1 MKKYN
6 NISIKKILL
15 AAGCSKRYGDK
26 NKLTENF
33 KGKHLIQHIIHT
45 LLKVFDPSDL
55 LVILGHDSKVIKD
68 LIDNKD
74 IRIVNNKKYK
84 NGIGSSISLGIQHLD
99 TTTIHGVMIIP
110 ADMPLISAE
119 DLIKLENEFIEHNC
133 KKVILPKY
141 KYTIGNPVILP
152 KSYFATLKNLKEDF
166 GARSQI
172 KENDIVKVDCDI
184 GTVFDIDTSKELV
197 KANIL
202 VKV

>member
-15 AAGCSKRYGDK
+15 AAGCSKRYGNK
-26 NKLTENF
+26 NKLTQNF
-33 KGKHLIQHIIHT
+33 RGKHLIQHIIHT
-45 LLKVFDPSDL
+45 LLKVFDPCEL

-84 NGIGSSISLGIQHLD
+84 SGIGTSISLGIQHLD
-99 TTTIHGVMIIP
+99 TTVQGVMIIP

-119 DLIKLENEFIEHNC
+119 DLMKLENEFIIHNC
-133 KKVILPKY
+133 KKVVLPKY

-172 KENDIVKVDCDI
+172 REIDIVKVDCDI
-184 GTVFDIDTSKELV
+184 GTVFDIDTSKELA
-197 KANIL
+197 KANIM

>member
-45 LLKVFDPSDL
+45 LLKVFDPCEL

-68 LIDNKD
+68 IIDNKD
-74 IRIVNNKKYK
+74 IRIVKNENYN
-84 NGIGSSISLGIQHLD
+84 NGIGTSISLGIQHLD
-99 TTTIHGVMIIP
+99 STVQGVMIIP

-119 DLIKLENEFIEHNC
+119 DLIKLENEFIAHNC
-133 KKVILPKY
+133 KKVVLPKY

-166 GARSQI
+166 GAKSQI

-184 GTVFDIDTSKELV
+184 GTVFDIDTSKALA

-202 VKV
+202 LKV

>member
-33 KGKHLIQHIIHT
+33 KGKHLILHIINT
-45 LLKVFDPSDL
+45 LLKVFDPCEL
-55 LVILGHDSKVIKD
+55 LVILGHDYKVIKD

-84 NGIGSSISLGIQHLD
+84 NGIGTSISLGIQHLE
-99 TTTIHGVMIIP
+99 TTVQGVMIIP

-119 DLIKLENEFIEHNC
+119 DLIKLENKFIAHNC
-133 KKVILPKY
+133 KKVVLPKY
-141 KYTIGNPVILP
+141 KYKIGNPVILP

-172 KENDIVKVDCDI
+172 KEIDIVKVDCDV
-184 GTVFDIDTSKELV
+184 GTIFDIDTSKELA
-197 KANIL
+197 KANIM

>member
-1 MKKYN
+1 MKRYN
-6 NISIKKILL
+6 NIFIKKILL

-33 KGKHLIQHIIHT
+33 RGKHLIQHIIHT
-45 LLKVFDPSDL
+45 LLKVFDPCEL

-84 NGIGSSISLGIQHLD
+84 NGIGTSISLGIQHLD
-99 TTTIHGVMIIP
+99 TTVQGVMIIP

-119 DLIKLENEFIEHNC
+119 DLIKLENEFIAHNC
-133 KKVILPKY
+133 KKVVLPKY

-166 GARSQI
+166 GAKSQI
-172 KENDIVKVDCDI
+172 KENDIVEVDCDI
-184 GTVFDIDTSKELV
+184 GTVFDIDTSKALA

>member
-6 NISIKKILL
+6 NIFIKKILL

-45 LLKVFDPSDL
+45 LLKVFDPCEL
-55 LVILGHDSKVIKD
+55 LVILGHDCKVIRN
-68 LIDNKD
+68 LINNKD

-99 TTTIHGVMIIP
+99 TTIQGVMIIP

-184 GTVFDIDTSKELV
+184 GTVFDIDTSKELA

>member
-45 LLKVFDPSDL
+45 LLKVFDPCEL

-68 LIDNKD
+68 IIDNKD
-74 IRIVNNKKYK
+74 IRIVKNEKYK
-84 NGIGSSISLGIQHLD
+84 NGIGTSISLGIQHLD
-99 TTTIHGVMIIP
+99 STVQGVMIIP

-119 DLIKLENEFIEHNC
+119 DLIKLENEFIAHNC
-133 KKVILPKY
+133 KKVVLPKY

-166 GARSQI
+166 GAKSQI
-172 KENDIVKVDCDI
+172 KQSDIVEVDCDI
-184 GTVFDIDTSKELV
+184 GTVFDIDTSKALA

>member
-6 NISIKKILL
+6 NIFIKKILL
-15 AAGCSKRYGDK
+15 AAGCSKRYGEK

-33 KGKHLIQHIIHT
+33 KGKHLIEHIIHT
-45 LLKVFDPSDL
+45 LLKVFDPCEL

-74 IRIVNNKKYK
+74 IKIVNNKKYK
-84 NGIGSSISLGIQHLD
+84 NGIGTSISLGIQHLD
-99 TTTIHGVMIIP
+99 TTVQGVMIIP

-119 DLIKLENEFIEHNC
+119 DLIKLENEFIVHNC
-133 KKVILPKY
+133 KKVVLPRY

-172 KENDIVKVDCDI
+172 KEIDIVKVDCDV
-184 GTVFDIDTSKELV
+184 GTIFDIDTSKELA
-197 KANIL
+197 KANIM

>member
-45 LLKVFDPSDL
+45 LLKVFDPCEL

-74 IRIVNNKKYK
+74 IRIVKNEKYK
-84 NGIGSSISLGIQHLD
+84 NGIGTSISLGIQHLD
-99 TTTIHGVMIIP
+99 STVQGVMIIP

-119 DLIKLENEFIEHNC
+119 DLIKLENEFIAHNC
-133 KKVILPKY
+133 KKVVLPKY
-141 KYTIGNPVILP
+141 KYSIGNPVILP

-166 GARSQI
+166 GAKSQI

-184 GTVFDIDTSKELV
+184 GTVFDIDTSKALA

>member
-33 KGKHLIQHIIHT
+33 RGKHLIQHIIHT
-45 LLKVFDPSDL
+45 LLKVFDPYEL
-55 LVILGHDSKVIKD
+55 LVILGHDAKVIRD

-99 TTTIHGVMIIP
+99 TTVQGVMIIP
-110 ADMPLISAE
+110 ADMPLILAE
-119 DLIKLENEFIEHNC
+119 DIIKLENKFIAHNC
-133 KKVILPKY
+133 KKVVLPKY
-141 KYTIGNPVILP
+141 KCIIGNPVILP

-172 KENDIVKVDCDI
+172 KKIDIVKVDCDI
-184 GTVFDIDTSKELV
+184 GTVFDIDTSKELA
-197 KANIL
+197 KANTL
-202 VKV
+202 VKI

>member
-1 MKKYN
+1 MKRYN
-6 NISIKKILL
+6 NIFIKKILL
-15 AAGCSKRYGDK
+15 AAGCSKRYGIK
-26 NKLTENF
+26 NKLAENF
-33 KGKHLIQHIIHT
+33 KGKHLIEHIIHT
-45 LLKVFDPSDL
+45 LLKVFDPCEL
-55 LVILGHDSKVIKD
+55 LVILGHDSNVIKD

-84 NGIGSSISLGIQHLD
+84 NGIGTSISLGIQHLD
-99 TTTIHGVMIIP
+99 TTVQGVMIIP

-119 DLIKLENEFIEHNC
+119 DLIKLENEFIAHNC
-133 KKVILPKY
+133 KKVVLPKY

-166 GARSQI
+166 GAKSQI

-184 GTVFDIDTSKELV
+184 GTVFDIDTSKALA

>member
-1 MKKYN
+1 MKRYN
-6 NISIKKILL
+6 NIFIKKILL
-15 AAGCSKRYGDK
+15 AAGCSKRYGNK

-33 KGKHLIQHIIHT
+33 KGKYLIQHIIHT
-45 LLKVFDPSDL
+45 LLKAFDACEL
-55 LVILGHDSKVIKD
+55 LVILGHDAEVIKD

-84 NGIGSSISLGIQHLD
+84 NGIGTSISLCIQHLD
-99 TTTIHGVMIIP
+99 TTVQGVMIIP

-119 DLIKLENEFIEHNC
+119 DLIKLENEFIAHNC
-133 KKVILPKY
+133 KKVVLPKY

-166 GARSQI
+166 GAKSQI
-172 KENDIVKVDCDI
+172 KQSDIVEVDCDI
-184 GTVFDIDTSKELV
+184 GTVFDIDTSKALA

>member
-45 LLKVFDPSDL
+45 LLKVFDPCEL
-55 LVILGHDSKVIKD
+55 LVILGHDSKVIKE

-84 NGIGSSISLGIQHLD
+84 NGIGTSISLGIQHLD
-99 TTTIHGVMIIP
+99 TTVQGVMIIP

-119 DLIKLENEFIEHNC
+119 DLIKLENEFIAHNC
-133 KKVILPKY
+133 KKVVLPKY

-166 GARSQI
+166 GAKSQI

-184 GTVFDIDTSKELV
+184 GTVFDIDTSKALA

>member
-6 NISIKKILL
+6 NIFIKKILL
-15 AAGCSKRYGDK
+15 AAGCSKRYGDT
-26 NKLTENF
+26 NKLTESF

-45 LLKVFDPSDL
+45 LLKVFNPCEL
-55 LVILGHDSKVIKD
+55 LVILGHDYKIIRD

-74 IRIVNNKKYK
+74 IRVVNNKKYK
-84 NGIGSSISLGIQHLD
+84 NGIGTSISLGIQHLD
-99 TTTIHGVMIIP
+99 TSVQGVMIIP

-119 DLIKLENEFIEHNC
+119 DLIKLENEFIAHNC
-133 KKVILPKY
+133 KKVVLPKY

-166 GARSQI
+166 GAKSQI
-172 KENDIVKVDCDI
+172 KENDIVEVDCDI
-184 GTVFDIDTSKELV
+184 GTVFDIDTSKALA

-202 VKV
+202 LKV

>member
-33 KGKHLIQHIIHT
+33 KGKHLILHIINT
-45 LLKVFDPSDL
+45 LLKVFDPCEL

-84 NGIGSSISLGIQHLD
+84 NGIGTSISLGIQHLE
-99 TTTIHGVMIIP
+99 TTVQGVMIIP

-119 DLIKLENEFIEHNC
+119 DLIKLENKFIAHNC
-133 KKVILPKY
+133 KKVVLPKY
-141 KYTIGNPVILP
+141 KYKIGNPVILP

-172 KENDIVKVDCDI
+172 KEIDIVKVDCDV
-184 GTVFDIDTSKELV
+184 GTIFDIDTSKELA
-197 KANIL
+197 KANIM

>member
-45 LLKVFDPSDL
+45 LLKVFDPCEL

-68 LIDNKD
+68 IIDNKD
-74 IRIVNNKKYK
+74 IRIVKNENYN
-84 NGIGSSISLGIQHLD
+84 NGIGTSISLGIQHLD
-99 TTTIHGVMIIP
+99 STVQGVMIIP

-119 DLIKLENEFIEHNC
+119 DLIKLENEFIAHNC
-133 KKVILPKY
+133 KKVVLPKY
-141 KYTIGNPVILP
+141 EYTIGNPVILP
-152 KSYFATLKNLKEDF
+152 KSYFAILKNLKEDF
-166 GARSQI
+166 GAKSQI
-172 KENDIVKVDCDI
+172 KENDIVELDCDI
-184 GTVFDIDTSKELV
+184 GTVFDIDTSKALA

>member
-45 LLKVFDPSDL
+45 LLKVFDPCEL
-55 LVILGHDSKVIKD
+55 LVILGHDSKVIKE

-74 IRIVNNKKYK
+74 IRIVNNEKYK
-84 NGIGSSISLGIQHLD
+84 NGIGTSISLGIQHLD
-99 TTTIHGVMIIP
+99 TTVQGVMIIP

-119 DLIKLENEFIEHNC
+119 DLIKLENKFIAHNC
-133 KKVILPKY
+133 KRVVLPKY

-152 KSYFATLKNLKEDF
+152 KSYFVTLKNLKEDF
-166 GARSQI
+166 GAKSQI

-184 GTVFDIDTSKELV
+184 GTVFDIDTSKALA

>member
-6 NISIKKILL
+6 NIFIKKILL
-15 AAGCSKRYGDK
+15 AAGSSKRYGDK
-26 NKLTENF
+26 NKLTESF
-33 KGKHLIQHIIHT
+33 KGKHLIEHIIHT
-45 LLKVFDPSDL
+45 LLKVFNPCEL
-55 LVILGHDSKVIKD
+55 LVILGHDSKIIRD

-74 IRIVNNKKYK
+74 IKIVNNKKYK
-84 NGIGSSISLGIQHLD
+84 NGIGTSISLGIQHLD
-99 TTTIHGVMIIP
+99 TTIQGVMIIP

-119 DLIKLENEFIEHNC
+119 DLIKLENEFIAHNC
-133 KKVILPKY
+133 KKVVLPKY

-152 KSYFATLKNLKEDF
+152 KSYFAILKNLKEDF

-172 KENDIVKVDCDI
+172 KENDIVKVDCEI
-184 GTVFDIDTSKELV
+184 GTVFDIVTSKALA

>member
-45 LLKVFDPSDL
+45 LLKVFDPCEL
-55 LVILGHDSKVIKD
+55 LVILGHDSKIIRN
-68 LIDNKD
+68 LIDNED

-84 NGIGSSISLGIQHLD
+84 NGIGTSISLGIQHLD
-99 TTTIHGVMIIP
+99 ITVQGVMIIP

-119 DLIKLENEFIEHNC
+119 DLIKLENEFIAHNC
-133 KKVILPKY
+133 KKVVLPKY

-166 GARSQI
+166 GARSEI
-172 KENDIVKVDCDI
+172 KEIDIVKVDCDV
-184 GTVFDIDTSKELV
+184 GTVFDIDTPKSLA
-197 KANIL
+197 KANIM

>member
-33 KGKHLIQHIIHT
+33 RGKHLIQHIIHT
-45 LLKVFDPSDL
+45 LLKVFDPCEL

-84 NGIGSSISLGIQHLD
+84 NGIGTSISLGIQHLD
-99 TTTIHGVMIIP
+99 TTVQGVMIIP

-119 DLIKLENEFIEHNC
+119 DLIKLENEFIAHNC
-133 KKVILPKY
+133 KKVVLPKY

-166 GARSQI
+166 GAKSQI

-184 GTVFDIDTSKELV
+184 GTVFDIDTSKALA

>member
-6 NISIKKILL
+6 NIFIKKILL

-45 LLKVFDPSDL
+45 LLKVFDPCEL

-68 LIDNKD
+68 IIDNKD
-74 IRIVNNKKYK
+74 IRIVKNEKYK
-84 NGIGSSISLGIQHLD
+84 NGIGTSISLGIQHLD
-99 TTTIHGVMIIP
+99 PTVQGVMIIP

-119 DLIKLENEFIEHNC
+119 DLIKLENEFIAHNC
-133 KKVILPKY
+133 KKVVLPKY

-166 GARSQI
+166 GAKSQI

-184 GTVFDIDTSKELV
+184 GTVFDIDTSKALA

>member
-45 LLKVFDPSDL
+45 LLKVFDPCEL

-68 LIDNKD
+68 LIDNTD

-84 NGIGSSISLGIQHLD
+84 NGIGTSISLGIQHLD
-99 TTTIHGVMIIP
+99 TTVQGVMIIP

-119 DLIKLENEFIEHNC
+119 DLIKLENEFIAHNC
-133 KKVILPKY
+133 KKVVLPKY

-166 GARSQI
+166 GAKSQI
-172 KENDIVKVDCDI
+172 KQSDIVEVDCDI
-184 GTVFDIDTSKELV
+184 GTVFDIDTSKALA